1 MSMAREGASL
11 LPTSSCSVK
20 NVKACEVFLKSNTQ
34 VRGRRQL
41 GTDQRIIE
49 DEIVVRQS
57 SSTGSETAQDAPL
70 ANPDRLWPSGVL
82 EFKFYHTFPEQ
93 NRRIVLQ
100 AMTYIKNKTNEI
112 SADCITF
119 QEVTGSNQDYVLIR
133 DGVNVCNSE
142 VGRIGGEQVINL
154 GR

>member
-1 MSMAREGASL
+1 MVMAREGASL

-49 DEIVVRQS
+49 DEIVVRRS
-57 SSTGSETAQDAPL
+57 GSTGSETAQDAPL

-82 EFKFYHTFPEQ
+82 EFKFYKTFPEH
-93 NRRIVLQ
+93 NKRIVRE
-100 AMTYIKNKTNEI
+100 AMDYIKNKTNEI
-112 SADCITF
+112 SANCIEFEEATNMT
-119 QEVTGSNQDYVLIR
+119 EDYVLIR
-133 DGVNVCNSE
+133 DGVNVCKSE
-142 VGRIGGEQVINL
+142 VGRISGVQNMHL
-154 GR
+154 SR